1 MLVVI
6 LCHYPNKETKL
17 PQGKSYISTRL
28 VAHTGFEPVISS
40 LRGRCPRPL
49 DECATL
55 AYTTKNSKKF
65 TTPKAK
71 SSQLV
76 FTQDLFAKFLES
88 RPSGASLRSIE
99 TYNYTL
105 KGFIGKP
112 ISAQAISTYLNSLTC
127 ANGRLKFYSCLRAL
141 CNWLYLNDY
150 LTDNPI
156 KRVAKPRT
164 REKILPVISKEQLQ
178 KLLEHCHC
186 ERDKAFISLLW
197 YSGMRLS
204 EAINARASDFHWSEG
219 TVTVLGKGN
228 KYRKALAGN
237 GLVMKW
243 FTEHDSFELNKG
255 GAQTM
260 LKRLKA
266 ETGIQ
271 CNAHSYR
278 RGFCVH
284 QVKSGLST
292 RVVQA
297 LGGWETIAMV
307 ERYSK
312 SLTFDDALQ
321 LYKQVNGSEAMQ

>member
-1 MLVVI
+1 
-6 LCHYPNKETKL
+6 
-17 PQGKSYISTRL
+17 L

-49 DECATL
+49 DECARDT
-55 AYTTKNSKKF
+55 YSNKNSKKF
-65 TTPKAK
+65 TTSQAK
-71 SSQLV
+71 SSQLI
-76 FTQDLFAKFLES
+76 FMQDLFKGFLES
-88 RPSGASLRSIE
+88 RPSGISPRSIE
-99 TYNYTL
+99 SYNYTL

-112 ISAQAISTYLNSLTC
+112 VTSQAISVYLNSLNC
-127 ANGRLKFYSCLRAL
+127 NNGRLKFYSCLRAL

-156 KRVAKPRT
+156 KKVAKPRT
-164 REKILPVISKEQLQ
+164 KEKILATISKEQLQ
-178 KLLEHCHC
+178 MLLGHSHC
-186 ERDKAFISLLW
+186 ERDKAFILLLW

-204 EAINARASDFHWSEG
+204 EAINAKASDFNWSEG

-237 GLVMKW
+237 GLVRQW

-260 LKRLKA
+260 LKRLTT
-266 ETGIQ
+266 ETGIH
-271 CNAHSYR
+271 CNAHAFR
-278 RGFCVH
+278 RGFAVY
-284 QVKSGLST
+284 QIKSGLST

-297 LGGWETIAMV
+297 LGGWEQLSMV
-307 ERYSK
+307 EHYSK

-321 LYKQVNGSEAMQ
+321 LYKQVNGGEV